1 MFIVT
6 NREVDDAG
14 SDIDSAFKSTPNR
27 KGPNE
32 LRLAEAT
39 RAGRRWKVRV
49 LPDEITP
56 EMAQEVGLA
65 SPIDPTT
72 GGPVYVDR
80 YVARRLLARVNPT
93 LVGSRAKGRN
103 LVFFVHGFNNDVEAV
118 LDRAEEFEKNFG
130 VEVLAFTWPA
140 DGGGLKG
147 VASYKSDQRDA
158 LASTG
163 ALDRCLAF
171 IHEHLQQIHEENVR
185 RIEAEATLRF
195 PNDSEKWDRFFSTA
209 SQQRCPFSVS
219 MVLHSMGNYL
229 YKHLLKSSNYRG
241 DLLIFDN
248 VLLVAADANNEGHV
262 AWVDA
267 IPSRGRTFVTIN
279 ENDIALRA
287 SRMKMGEN
295 QKARLGHYPYEL
307 LSRKLVYV
315 DFTDEPHVGD
325 SHAYF
330 EGRALRN
337 ERVRAFFQ
345 NAFNGGRAETALRYD
360 VARNTYRF
368 R

>member
-6 NREVDDAG
+6 NREVDESS
-14 SDIDSAFKSTPNR
+14 SDVETAFKSTPNR

-49 LPDEITP
+49 LPDEITS
-56 EMAQEVGLA
+56 EMACEIGL
-65 SPIDPTT
+65 SSEIDPKT
-72 GGPVYVDR
+72 GGPVYVDH
-80 YVARRLLARVNPT
+80 YIARRLMARVNPA
-93 LVGSRAKGRN
+93 LVGSRGRGRN

-118 LDRAEEFEKNFG
+118 LDRAETFEKNFG

-158 LASTG
+158 MASAG

-171 IHEHLQQIHEENVR
+171 IHQHLQLIHEANVQ
-185 RIEAEATLRF
+185 RIEAEASARF
-195 PNDSEKWDRFFSTA
+195 PRDSEKWDRFFSA
-209 SQQRCPFSVS
+209 AAQQRCPFSVS

-248 VLLVAADANNEGHV
+248 VLLVAADANNEHHV
-262 AWVDA
+262 EWVDA

-287 SRMKMGEN
+287 SRLKMGEN

-307 LSRKLVYV
+307 LSKKLVYV
-315 DFTDEPHVGD
+315 DFTDEAHVGD

-330 EGRALRN
+330 EGKSLRN
-337 ERVRAFFQ
+337 PAVRAFFQ
-345 NAFNGGRAETALRYD
+345 DAFNGGRAETALRYD